1 VTRLAAPAAVILDFN
16 GTLSLDEPVL
26 DRVFRELFA
35 EQGIVFDSAFY
46 YRELAGLADPEIVR
60 RAYELHGRTPDPRD
74 VEGMLEGRLVRYRRI
89 VACEPTITAQAS
101 AFVRDAAGHVPVA
114 IGSGALR
121 AEIEFVLA
129 QHDLAACIA
138 AIVTADDVTHGKP
151 HPETYLRCLEL
162 LRRGTPGL
170 PGDGCLVIEDSR
182 HGVAAAHAAGMRC
195 AVVASTPDAQA
206 RALADCVVQDLHP
219 DLIDWGVT

>member
-1 VTRLAAPAAVILDFN
+1 VSRLAAPAAVILDFN

-26 DRVFRELFA
+26 DRVFRELFR

-60 RAYELHGRTPDPRD
+60 RGYELHGRTPQPSD
-74 VEGMLEGRLVRYRRI
+74 VEWMLEARLVRYREI
-89 VACEPTITAQAS
+89 VAREPTVTPGAA
-101 AFVRDAAGHVPVA
+101 AFVRQTARQVPVA

-121 AEIEFVLA
+121 AEIDFVLS
-129 QHDLAACIA
+129 QHGLAGCIA

-162 LRRGTPGL
+162 LREGTPGL
-170 PGDGCLVIEDSR
+170 AAAGCLVIEDSR

-195 AVVASTPDAQA
+195 AVVASTPDAEA
-206 RALADCVVQDLHP
+206 RALADSVVQDLHP

>member
-1 VTRLAAPAAVILDFN
+1 VSRIAAPAAVILDFN

-26 DRVFRELFA
+26 DRVFRDLFR

-60 RAYELHGRTPDPRD
+60 RAYELHGRTPDPAD
-74 VEGMLEGRLVRYRRI
+74 VERMLEARLVRYREI
-89 VACEPTITAQAS
+89 VAREPTVTAQAA
-101 AFVRDAAGHVPVA
+101 AFVRDAAARVPVA

-121 AEIEFVLA
+121 AEIDFVLA
-129 QHDLAACIA
+129 QHDLTSCIG

-162 LRRGTPGL
+162 LRGATPGL
-170 PGDGCLVIEDSR
+170 AAAGCLVFEDSR

-195 AVVASTPDAQA
+195 AVVASTPDAEA
-206 RALADCVVQDLHP
+206 RARADCVVQDLHP